1 MGLVIPLTSV
11 EEMDLDLKENRFNEE
26 SCVNV
31 VGAERFVGVMM

>member
-11 EEMDLDLKENRFNEE
+11 EEMDLDLKENRFNE